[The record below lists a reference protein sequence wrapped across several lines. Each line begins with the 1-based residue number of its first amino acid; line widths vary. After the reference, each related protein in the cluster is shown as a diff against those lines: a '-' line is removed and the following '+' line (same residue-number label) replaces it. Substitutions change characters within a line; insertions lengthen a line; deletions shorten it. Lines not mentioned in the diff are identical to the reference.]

1 MQVWTMPSQKNLK
14 GRSLHGG
21 SGGTLE
27 KREIHTSMARKHGK
41 QIVER
46 TKDAAWYGSIHFQK
60 PVESSEWLLFGKRNC
75 SGFLRIVLFM
85 LK

>member
-1 MQVWTMPSQKNLK
+1 MMQVWTMPSQKNLK

-41 QIVER
+41 Q
-46 TKDAAWYGSIHFQK
+46 T
-60 PVESSEWLLFGKRNC
+60 ESKAHEW
-75 SGFLRIVLFM
+75 V
-85 LK
+85 